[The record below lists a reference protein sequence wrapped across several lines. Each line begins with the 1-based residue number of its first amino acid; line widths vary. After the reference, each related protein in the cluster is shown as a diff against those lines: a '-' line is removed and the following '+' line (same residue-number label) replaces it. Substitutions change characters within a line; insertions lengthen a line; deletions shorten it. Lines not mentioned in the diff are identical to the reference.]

1 MKVSV
6 PKKLLERL
14 HFDAA
19 HCSYSI
25 LLWPGPDGR
34 TPYQVV
40 KPGPVKYRVEIRPE
54 DYIVL
59 IPR

>member
-6 PKKLLERL
+6 LKRLLERL

-19 HCSYSI
+19 HGSYSI
-25 LLWPGPDGR
+25 LLWPGP
-34 TPYQVV
+34 
-40 KPGPVKYRVEIRPE
+40 VKYRVEICLE
-54 DYIVL
+54 EYIVL